1 MKIVL
6 RVSWCGLLFLSF
18 LVFPSYA
25 LVLEG
30 VSGSWYNPAGGDLST
45 VRYTT
50 ASVAYG
56 SGTENRIFYGAGGYQ
71 SGLGFTGVDVPY
83 VCSVGDIF
91 ELGQLRCLNAPTLL
105 GTAISGVDMRLVMT
119 FADPERAA
127 ANFGFSFSILNTPN
141 INSGNQNDDFL
152 YFPASFTAE
161 TLMVNGKL
169 YVLEL
174 LGFGPDASNLISE
187 LRTSENSWSS
197 TSLWGRVACAPV
209 KPVPEPAMLILF
221 GSGFLML
228 AGAWRKPKQ

>member
-1 MKIVL
+1 
-6 RVSWCGLLFLSF
+6 
-18 LVFPSYA
+18 
-25 LVLEG
+25 
-30 VSGSWYNPAGGDLST
+30 
-45 VRYTT
+45 
-50 ASVAYG
+50 
-56 SGTENRIFYGAGGYQ
+56 
-71 SGLGFTGVDVPY
+71 
-83 VCSVGDIF
+83 
-91 ELGQLRCLNAPTLL
+91 
-105 GTAISGVDMRLVMT
+105 VMT

-152 YFPASFTAE
+152 YFPASITAQ